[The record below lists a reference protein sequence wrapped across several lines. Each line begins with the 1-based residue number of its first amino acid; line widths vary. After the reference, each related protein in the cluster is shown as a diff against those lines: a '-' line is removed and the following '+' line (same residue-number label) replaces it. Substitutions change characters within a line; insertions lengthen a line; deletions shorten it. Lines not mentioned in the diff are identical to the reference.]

1 MPRNK
6 EKKPKKTR
14 GVKKVREAT
23 KKQPRQEIS
32 KSGKPK
38 GDENKPTIFQF
49 FRTERFTGEPRR

>member
-1 MPRNK
+1 MPRDK

-23 KKQPRQEIS
+23 KKQRRQEIS

-38 GDENKPTIFQF
+38 GEENKPTIFQF
-49 FRTERFTGEPRR
+49 FRTDRFPG